1 MLPFPPVAA
10 TSAIA
15 AIPRPRPREFPP
27 SFRREFP
34 GSTRIAGELVAG
46 FRQPVREAAAV
57 LRSRRAG
64 FYLDVVGAAVVM
76 ALFVAAAI
84 LA

>member
-10 TSAIA
+10 TA

-27 SFRREFP
+27 SFRREFL

-46 FRQPVREAAAV
+46 FR
-57 LRSRRAG
+57 SRRAG
-64 FYLDVVGAAVVM
+64 FYLDVAGAAFVM

-84 LA
+84 FV